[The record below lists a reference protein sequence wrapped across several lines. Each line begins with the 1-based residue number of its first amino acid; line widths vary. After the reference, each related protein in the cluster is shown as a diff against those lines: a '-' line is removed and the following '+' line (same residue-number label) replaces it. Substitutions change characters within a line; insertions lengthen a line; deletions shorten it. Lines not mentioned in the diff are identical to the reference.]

1 MTSFLEFFQSYEDA
15 VAFKSQA
22 TTLVRPARAL
32 ANDRATSKSL
42 VSEPSSPTKQ
52 RRSTAMA
59 ATGRQMREALNE
71 TCKIFRAAMAA
82 TTSLN

>member
-52 RRSTAMA
+52 RRLMKHAKWFKLTISARPAIAQTYMLDAGLVNKV
-59 ATGRQMREALNE
+59 T
-71 TCKIFRAAMAA
+71 
-82 TTSLN
+82 